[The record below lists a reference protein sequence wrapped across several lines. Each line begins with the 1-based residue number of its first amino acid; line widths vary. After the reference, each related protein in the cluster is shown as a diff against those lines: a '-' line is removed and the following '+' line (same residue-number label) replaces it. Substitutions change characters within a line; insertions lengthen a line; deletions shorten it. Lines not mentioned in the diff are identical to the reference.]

1 MPTLK
6 NISLIDLMRDEILNL
21 SLDNLII
28 AGILSENNLFFQR
41 HVLPDLYNKIEK
53 FS

>member
-28 AGILSENNLFFQR
+28 ADF
-41 HVLPDLYNKIEK
+41 V
-53 FS
+53 